1 MNQGLLVQLR
11 GLSRIYLRGGRDIRA
26 LKEVDLSV
34 SPGAFLAVTGPS
46 GSGKSTLLQIIGC
59 LERPTEG
66 QYLLD
71 GQDVGHLHD
80 KDLSALRGKKIGFIF
95 QSFHLLPALTV
106 RENVLLPLFYRP
118 TEIHNGKKLGTELL
132 DQLSM
137 AHRADHFPHELSGG
151 EMQRVAIARA
161 LIGNPRLLLA
171 DEPTGNL
178 DSATSEDVMNIFCS
192 LHGQGMTIIMVTHDP
207 QVALVAQRKVELQ
220 DGCLL

>member
-1 MNQGLLVQLR
+1 MNQGPLVQLR
-11 GLSRIYLRGGRDIRA
+11 GLSRTYLRGGRDICA

-34 SPGAFLAVTGPS
+34 FPGAFLAVTGPS

-59 LERPTEG
+59 LEKSTEG

-80 KDLSALRGKKIGFIF
+80 KDLSALRGEKIGFVF
-95 QSFHLLPALTV
+95 QSFHLLPTLTV

-118 TEIHNGKKLGTELL
+118 AEMPKGEKRATELL

-137 AHRADHFPHELSGG
+137 AHRVDHFPHELSGG

-178 DSATSEDVMNIFCS
+178 DSATSEDVMKIFCS
-192 LHGQGMTIIMVTHDP
+192 LHRQGMTIIMVTHDP
-207 QVALVAQRKVELQ
+207 QVALVTQRKVELQ
-220 DGCLL
+220 DGCLV

>member
-1 MNQGLLVQLR
+1 MNQGPLVQLR
-11 GLSRIYLRGGRDIRA
+11 GLSRTYLRGGRDIRA

-34 SPGAFLAVTGPS
+34 FPGAFLAVTGPS

-59 LERPTEG
+59 LEKPTEG

-71 GQDVGHLHD
+71 GQDVGHFDD
-80 KDLSALRGKKIGFIF
+80 KDLSALRGKKIGFVF

-118 TEIHNGKKLGTELL
+118 TEIHNGEKRATELL

-137 AHRADHFPHELSGG
+137 AHRVDHFPHELSGG

-192 LHGQGMTIIMVTHDP
+192 LHRQGMTVIMVTHDP

-220 DGCLL
+220 DGCLV